1 MNYLTAIKNGVKKLP
16 SIGKTALTVMDKNS
30 PAILSGFALAGVLGT
45 AFFTAKAGPKAYRA
59 IEAEKQ
65 AREEERIKASDSSAY
80 AAEKIADLAPVELTP
95 WEITKLCWKYYIP
108 AGLTVLGT
116 GVCIISAQKI
126 NSNRLSALATALSL
140 SETARKE
147 LEEKVSEKLG
157 PNKLGRFKDEIA
169 QDGVNKDDPNCQF
182 VYDTGY
188 GTTLFKDDWSGRYFY
203 CSKEHIDR
211 TVNDLNYRLI
221 GGEYYI
227 SLNEWYM
234 SLGLPPLRQGG
245 DFGWDLHNSGM
256 IEVNTHHCTWTDD
269 GKTPCAVLEYDIS
282 PRYDYQNS

>member
-1 MNYLTAIKNGVKKLP
+1 MQYLSYIKKGIQKLP

-30 PAILSGFALAGVLGT
+30 PAILSGFALAGVVGT

-80 AAEKIADLAPVELTP
+80 AAEKLAELPPVELTP
-95 WEITKLCWKYYIP
+95 WETTKLCWKFYIP
-108 AGLTVLGT
+108 AGLTMLGT

-147 LEEKVSEKLG
+147 LEEKVSEKFG
-157 PNKLGRFKDEIA
+157 ANKLERIKDDIA
-169 QDGVNKDDPNCQF
+169 QDNVSRSDANCEF
-182 VYDTGY
+182 VYRTGH
-188 GTTLFKDDWSGRYFY
+188 GDTLFKDEWSGRYFY
-203 CSKEHIDR
+203 SSKEYIDR
-211 TVNDLNYRLI
+211 VVNDLNYRLL
-221 GGEYYI
+221 GGEYWI

-234 SLGLPPLRQGG
+234 DLGIPPLRQGEEI
-245 DFGWDLHNSGM
+245 GWDLHHVGM
-256 IEVNTHHCTWTDD
+256 IEVNHRHCEWTDD
-269 GKTPCAVLEYDIS
+269 GKTPCALLEYDVS
-282 PRYDYQNS
+282 PRYSYQDT